1 VTSKPLFW
9 EQGVFLQPQ
18 HFQIEQRQQLA
29 ARAYVAAL
37 AQPHFWGISR
47 LKINEDALDGE
58 ICEVAELEMLLQD
71 GTLVSW
77 PGNATLAP
85 RPFRAAWQNPEAP
98 LRVYVGIAPFRE
110 EGDNV
115 YPTDAPE
122 SAPDVYRFTTPLAPE
137 TAPDL
142 HGKGVLADVR
152 TLRYRL
158 RLVFDDEMRESL
170 LRIPVARLVRSG
182 ERVRLDSHFIP
193 PTVNIHAVDTLVNM
207 LRDVRDILLSRARQ
221 LEEFKLVGGDAASSE
236 VSSLYGI
243 ALFCVLGAISRHVPE
258 LEQRLR
264 APSMPPWPV
273 FVALCRLVGELS
285 VFSRELSPVGET
297 RQGQRAL
304 PPYDH
309 ENLHECFS
317 AACAIV
323 TRLVDSLVVGPDFAF
338 VLEPRDG
345 MLKTQM
351 PQSACNNSYG
361 YWLLMRS
368 PTTATEPLTEQV
380 RAFGKL
386 APGREIASIV
396 ARALPGIRLIHAE
409 TPPVGLPRRKDT
421 GYFQIDPNDPLWA
434 NALRHGEVA
443 FFLPDAPP
451 DLWVQLTVI
460 RK

>member
-1 VTSKPLFW
+1 MDNRPLFW

-29 ARAYVAAL
+29 ARAYVGAL
-37 AQPHFWGISR
+37 SQPYFWGVSR

-58 ICEVAELEMLLQD
+58 ICEVAELELLLKD
-71 GTLVSW
+71 GACLSY
-77 PGNATLAP
+77 PGNTTLAP
-85 RPFRAAWQNPEAP
+85 RPFRAVWENPETP
-98 LRVYVGIAPFRE
+98 LNVYVGIAPFRA

-115 YPTDAPE
+115 YPTNDPE
-122 SAPDVYRFTTPLAPE
+122 SAPDVYRYTTPLAPE

-142 HGKGVLADVR
+142 HGKGTRADVR

-158 RLVFDDEMRESL
+158 RLLFDDEMQDSL

-182 ERVRLDSHFIP
+182 ERVRLDSRFVP
-193 PTVNIHAVDTLVNM
+193 PAVNIQAVDTLVNM

-221 LEEFKLVGGDAASSE
+221 LEEFKLIGGDASTSE
-236 VSSLYGI
+236 VSSVYGI
-243 ALFCVLGAISRHVPE
+243 TLFCVLGAISRHVPE
-258 LEQRLR
+258 LEQRLL
-264 APSMPPWPV
+264 APSMHPWPM
-273 FVALCRLVGELS
+273 FVALCNMVGELS
-285 VFSRELSPVGET
+285 VFSGELSPVGET
-297 RQGQRAL
+297 RQGLRAL

-309 ENLHECFS
+309 ENLHECYS
-317 AACAIV
+317 AACGII

-338 VLEPRDG
+338 VLEAHDG
-345 MLKTQM
+345 ILETRM

-368 PTTATEPLTEQV
+368 PSSEQLVERV
-380 RAFGKL
+380 RSFGKL
-386 APGREIASIV
+386 APGREITNIV
-396 ARALPGIRLIHAE
+396 ARALPGIRLIHAD

-421 GYFQIDPNDPLWA
+421 AYFLIDSSDPLWEH
-434 NALRHGEVA
+434 ALRHGEVA
-443 FFLPDAPP
+443 FFLPDAPA